1 MELLNAVRT
10 AVFGTPTV
18 IFIIA
23 VGIYLSA
30 SNGFFQLF
38 RFPLV
43 IKSTFLSKEKDKESG
58 GTISAPASFF
68 SSLAATIGTGS
79 ITGVA
84 AAITLG
90 GAGAVFWMWVAGIV
104 GMMLSYAEGVLSVR
118 FRKKEK
124 GGYDGSAMHYIEK
137 AFKSK
142 RAGVLYAVLLVGAS
156 LGMGNIAQGSAMAL
170 ACEDTFGI
178 SKTACGIIAGS
189 LVLIVSMGGIKS
201 LASLSLRLV
210 PIMSAL
216 YIGGCLVCL
225 WVSRANLLPALSSIV
240 SGAVSP
246 RAVSGGLLG
255 CMMTGFRR
263 GIFST
268 EAGLGTTGC
277 VHAKSAVQSPAR
289 QGMWCM
295 LEVFTDTFVIGTLT
309 ALAVLSTGADTVWQS
324 FSESMGKGGETVC
337 SLATIL
343 FAFASICGFSA
354 IGKSAFCYI
363 SKGRHSGTV
372 FSLLFCYAVY
382 FGCVIRLDTAL
393 LVSDILNGLMA
404 LPNLTALIILA
415 PVIKEET
422 RRFIVHRE
430 RDG

>member
-1 MELLNAVRT
+1 MELLNAVRD

-23 VGIYLSA
+23 VGLYLSL
-30 SNGFFQLF
+30 SNGFFQLLK
-38 RFPLV
+38 FPLV
-43 IKSTFLSKEKDKESG
+43 IKSTLFSKEKDKGSD

-84 AAITLG
+84 AAVTLG
-90 GAGAVFWMWVAGIV
+90 GAGSVFWMWVAGLI

-118 FRKKEK
+118 FRKKER

-137 AFKSK
+137 ALKSK
-142 RAGVLYAVLLVGAS
+142 RAGVLYAVLLALAS
-156 LGMGNIAQGSAMAL
+156 FGMGNIAQGSAMSL
-170 ACEDTFGI
+170 AAQDTFGI
-178 SKTACGIIAGS
+178 SKTAFGIIAGS

-201 LASLSLRLV
+201 LASVSVRLV
-210 PIMSAL
+210 PVMGTL
-216 YIGGCLVCL
+216 YIAGCIVCL
-225 WVSRANLLPALSSIV
+225 WVSRENLLPALSSIV
-240 SGAVSP
+240 CGALSP
-246 RAVSGGLLG
+246 RAVSGGIVG

-268 EAGLGTTGC
+268 EAGLGTTSC
-277 VHAKSAVQSPAR
+277 VHAKSSVQSPAR

-309 ALAVLSTGADTVWQS
+309 ALVVLVTGADTVWQS
-324 FSESMGKGGETVC
+324 FSSSMGKGGEVAC

-354 IGKSAFCYI
+354 IGRHAFCYF

-372 FSLLFCYAVY
+372 FSLLFCYVVY

-422 RRFIVHRE
+422 RQFIAQRE
-430 RDG
+430 RDV